1 MIFGRR
7 RREQLATPWPGQG
20 FAFRLGQVIGRVSHY
35 MAGWSRM
42 ARASIVIVGMA
53 VAIPLFWLGRPGLAV
68 VVGFVALAI
77 FWLTL
82 PAGSSEPEPT
92 EAEDENC

>member
-1 MIFGRR
+1 
-7 RREQLATPWPGQG
+7 
-20 FAFRLGQVIGRVSHY
+20 

-42 ARASIVIVGMA
+42 TRASIVIFGMA

-82 PAGSSEPEPT
+82 PAEPPDPEPT
-92 EAEDENC
+92 EPDDEFEE

>member
-1 MIFGRR
+1 
-7 RREQLATPWPGQG
+7 
-20 FAFRLGQVIGRVSHY
+20 
-35 MAGWSRM
+35 MASWSRIT
-42 ARASIVIVGMA
+42 RASIVIVGMA

-82 PAGSSEPEPT
+82 PAEPSDSEST
-92 EAEDENC
+92 ELDDEIEE

>member
-1 MIFGRR
+1 
-7 RREQLATPWPGQG
+7 
-20 FAFRLGQVIGRVSHY
+20 

-42 ARASIVIVGMA
+42 TRAGIVIVGMA

-82 PAGSSEPEPT
+82 PAEPSDPEPT
-92 EAEDENC
+92 EQDDEREE

>member
-1 MIFGRR
+1 M
-7 RREQLATPWPGQG
+7 
-20 FAFRLGQVIGRVSHY
+20 V
-35 MAGWSRM
+35 GWSRM
-42 ARASIVIVGMA
+42 TRASIVIVGMA

-82 PAGSSEPEPT
+82 PADPSEPEPT
-92 EAEDENC
+92 DLDDESEE

>member
-1 MIFGRR
+1 
-7 RREQLATPWPGQG
+7 
-20 FAFRLGQVIGRVSHY
+20 

-42 ARASIVIVGMA
+42 TRASIVIVGMA

-68 VVGFVALAI
+68 VVGLVALAI

-82 PAGSSEPEPT
+82 PAEPPDSEPT
-92 EAEDENC
+92 ELDDEPDELFVRVDDVRPGLTDQ

>member
-1 MIFGRR
+1 
-7 RREQLATPWPGQG
+7 
-20 FAFRLGQVIGRVSHY
+20 

-42 ARASIVIVGMA
+42 TRASIVIVGMA

-82 PAGSSEPEPT
+82 PADPSEPEPT
-92 EAEDENC
+92 ELDDECEE